1 MSNFNKIVA
10 KLPQKWY
17 SLLMIERLVVGSCL
31 VFMIY
36 SSISA
41 LLPILVFLLFGIV
54 AVIFKPYFKLNQTI
68 RFVSNMA
75 IAIVIEIIY
84 LTYRLNP

>member
-1 MSNFNKIVA
+1 MKV

-31 VFMIY
+31 VFMIDFNL
-36 SSISA
+36 IV
-41 LLPILVFLLFGIV
+41 LLPISLFVLFAIV

-75 IAIVIEIIY
+75 IAVVIEIIY
-84 LTYRLNP
+84 LAYRLTP

>member
-1 MSNFNKIVA
+1 
-10 KLPQKWY
+10 
-17 SLLMIERLVVGSCL
+17 MIERLVVGSCL

-68 RFVSNMA
+68 RFVINMA

-84 LTYRLNP
+84 LAYRLTP